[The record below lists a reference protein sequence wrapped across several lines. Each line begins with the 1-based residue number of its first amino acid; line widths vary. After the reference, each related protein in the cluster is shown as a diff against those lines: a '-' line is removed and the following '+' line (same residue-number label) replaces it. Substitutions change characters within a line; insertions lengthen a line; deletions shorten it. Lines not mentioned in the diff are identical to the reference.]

1 MRPVTASHSRSIARN
16 TVLQSAG
23 YVAGLGITV
32 GSAALLTR
40 YLGVRAYGTF
50 SLLAVLLVLPVTVL
64 NGSLD
69 TLAVRRL
76 SADDEATAFFRN
88 VLGLK
93 LAAAGAFAVLATAV
107 AAAAPLGSPIRI
119 AAALV
124 GVSIVASGLQGTLLT
139 VEQARQRFRIPVLVD
154 IGGRAFALLAI
165 GVLVIAPRP
174 ADPSM
179 RVALVIGAGACASL
193 FWLGVILVRWSRR
206 HALRVAANRR
216 VWRGLARG
224 AGPLALISLLGLV
237 NYRLDVV
244 VLGALAGTRDVGI
257 YAVATR
263 FVDGALPLA
272 SFFVA
277 ASFPVLS
284 ATAAH
289 SPEHRQRQAR
299 RAAEFL
305 VLASVPLTVGGCV
318 FAPQLIHIVAGSAYA
333 SAALPLRLLLASL
346 PLSYLSTFM
355 VFMLIAADRQ
365 RRIVPVVI
373 ASIALNLVL
382 NVALI
387 PSYGAVGPAVATLA
401 SELMGAIA
409 LVVIVRRTL
418 GVQPLPVSV
427 VKVATAGAAMLAA
440 ALLLRPLGT
449 PAAAIVSVLVYGAG
463 ALSLRI
469 VRPVDVRLFVQGAA

>member
-1 MRPVTASHSRSIARN
+1 MRPVNATHSRSIARN

-23 YVAGLGITV
+23 YVVGLGIAV

-50 SLLAVLLVLPVTVL
+50 SLLGVVLVLPVTVL

-76 SADDEATAFFRN
+76 SADDEAAAFFRN

-93 LAAAGAFAVLATAV
+93 LAATSAFAVIATAA

-124 GVSIVASGLQGTLLT
+124 GISIVASGLQGTLLT
-139 VEQARQRFRIPVLVD
+139 VEQAQQRFRIPVLVD
-154 IGGRAFALLAI
+154 VGGRAFALLAV
-165 GVLVIAPRP
+165 GALVIAPRP

-179 RVALVIGAGACASL
+179 RVALVVAAGACASL
-193 FWLGVILVRWSRR
+193 FWLAVILVRWSRR
-206 HALRVAANRR
+206 RALRVAVDGA

-224 AGPLALISLLGLV
+224 AGPLALISLLGLI
-237 NYRLDVV
+237 NYRLDIV

-263 FVDGALPLA
+263 FVDAALPLA

-277 ASFPVLS
+277 AAFPVLS

-289 SPEHRQRQAR
+289 SAEHRQRQAR

-305 VLASVPLTVGGCV
+305 VLASMPLAVGGCV
-318 FAPQLIHIVAGSAYA
+318 FAPQLVHVVAGPAYA
-333 SAALPLRLLLASL
+333 SASLPLRLLFASL
-346 PLSYLSTFM
+346 PLSYLSTFLL
-355 VFMLIAADRQ
+355 FMLIAADRQ
-365 RRIVPVVI
+365 GRVVPLVV
-373 ASIALNLVL
+373 ASIVLNLVL

-387 PSYGAVGPAVATLA
+387 PSYGAVGPALATLV
-401 SELMGAIA
+401 SELAGAIA
-409 LVVIVRRTL
+409 LVVIVWRTL
-418 GVQPLPVSV
+418 GVRPLPVSV
-427 VKVATAGAAMLAA
+427 VKVVTAGAAMLAA
-440 ALLLRPLGT
+440 ALFLRPLGT
-449 PAAAIVSVLVYGAG
+449 PAAAVGSVFVYGVG
-463 ALSLRI
+463 AISLGI
-469 VRPVDVRLFVQGAA
+469 VRAVDVRLFVQGAA